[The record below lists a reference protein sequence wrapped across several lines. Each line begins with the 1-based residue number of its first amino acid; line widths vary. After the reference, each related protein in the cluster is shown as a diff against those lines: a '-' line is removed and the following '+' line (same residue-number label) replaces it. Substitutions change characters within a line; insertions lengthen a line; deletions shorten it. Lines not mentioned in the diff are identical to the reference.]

1 MKISEVFGLSLS
13 PYELDFVDVDIDED
27 CPLFV
32 DPFLIS
38 NINSQWAIQTD
49 KVIKSF
55 FNEFKN
61 AMILKDYDK
70 AKSLFLFMS
79 EPKENCLGISKKGTM
94 NGRGVGELNTQKIVN
109 KIIESNAI
117 EQNLVNNI
125 EDISIFVE
133 DIDKDKISDM
143 VTNIIRKKLIDY
155 TNKQC
160 DMWNIELTKAKTL
173 PYWNPV
179 AREWQ
184 TSDEQLLVIEDREI
198 LLIPK
203 SIVSPMNIYQMS
215 KYKWHYVIESEQN
228 FHLARRTALVKMRM
242 LKSGKPKYYV
252 TKKDVD
258 TDISDKINSGDFKN
272 TKEYLREYTQTHPDL
287 FVEFV
292 NDNKKKIKSLS
303 NDKIV
308 ELISTIDMDIV
319 IDKMID
325 KLQKI
330 PTGRANANVYHY
342 YVKSLLEV
350 LWYPFLI
357 NPIIEKEI
365 HDGRKRI
372 DIVMDNNDNEGFFY
386 KLHSIAK
393 IYCPY
398 VYIECKNYGKDV
410 TNPEIDQLSG
420 RFSPSRGQFGILVCR
435 DLKNKGLFLKKCQ
448 DTYKDN
454 RGLVICLIDDDI
466 IEMLEA
472 VKENDKY
479 RIWSM
484 LEDKKREIII
494 A

>member
-1 MKISEVFGLSLS
+1 MRISEIFGLSLS

-27 CPLFV
+27 CPLFI

-49 KVIKSF
+49 QIIKSF

-61 AMILKDYDK
+61 AMILKDYEK
-70 AKSLFLFMS
+70 AKALFLYMS

-94 NGRGVGELNTQKIVN
+94 NGRGVGELNTQKIVD

-117 EQNLVNNI
+117 EKSLVNNI

-133 DIDKDKISDM
+133 DIDKDKVSDM
-143 VTNIIRKKLIDY
+143 VTNIIRKKLIEY

-160 DMWNIELTKAKTL
+160 DMWGIELTRAETL

-179 AREWQ
+179 AREWE
-184 TSDEQLLVIEDREI
+184 TTDDNLLVIEDREI

-203 SIVSPMNIYQMS
+203 SIVSPMDMYQMS
-215 KYKWHYVIESEQN
+215 KYKWHYVIEREQN
-228 FHLARRTALVKMRM
+228 FHLARRTALVKVRM
-242 LKSGKPKYYV
+242 LKNGQNKYYV
-252 TKKDVD
+252 TKKDVNE
-258 TDISDKINSGDFKN
+258 DISNKVKIGDYKN
-272 TKEYLREYTQTHPDL
+272 TKEYLREYTQANPDL

-292 NDNKKKIKSLS
+292 SDNKKRVKSLS

-308 ELISTIDMDIV
+308 ELISAIDIDDV
-319 IDKMID
+319 IDKMIG
-325 KLQKI
+325 KLRDI
-330 PTGRANANVYHY
+330 PTGKENANAYHY

-350 LWYPFLI
+350 LWYPYLI
-357 NPIIEKEI
+357 NPIIEREI
-365 HDGRKRI
+365 HEGRKRI

-386 KLHSIAK
+386 KLITITK

-398 VYIECKNYGKDV
+398 IYIECKNYGKDV
-410 TNPEIDQLSG
+410 ANPEIDQLSG
-420 RFSPSRGQFGILVCR
+420 RFSPVRGQFGILVCR
-435 DLKNKGLFLKKCQ
+435 DLKNKELFLRRCQ

-454 RGLVICLIDDDI
+454 RGLIICLIDEDI
-466 IEMLEA
+466 IKMLEA
-472 VKENDKY
+472 VKENDKNK
-479 RIWSM
+479 IWNM
-484 LEDKKREIII
+484 LEDKKREVIL